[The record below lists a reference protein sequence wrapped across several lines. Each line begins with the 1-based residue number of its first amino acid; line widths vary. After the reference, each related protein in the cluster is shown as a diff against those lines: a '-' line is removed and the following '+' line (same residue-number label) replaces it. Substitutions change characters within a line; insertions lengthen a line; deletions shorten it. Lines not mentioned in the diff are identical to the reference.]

1 MSAPDTRGIA
11 ASFDRRAITYAH
23 SDWHRSAAERLV
35 ELCRPRPGDR
45 LLDAAT
51 GTGFAA
57 WAAARAV
64 RPGGLVVGVDLSAGM
79 LREAGNAIAA
89 SGLST
94 IELVQGDVTSLP
106 QFAAG
111 SFDVVTCAS
120 GLLYMPVDSAL
131 REWHRLLRPGGTVAF
146 SEMAAG
152 SPPAAQ
158 VFRDLAATFGLT
170 LVDPCAA
177 LGSADAARGALEA
190 AGFEVTTIAVE
201 PVTFSTRDF
210 EHAWEANFRSPG
222 HAPVLQLPDAE
233 RSAFRSRYLDA
244 LRRLE
249 REAPH
254 RLTESHIIF
263 AVGRKPL

>member
-23 SDWHRSAAERLV
+23 SDWHRSAAERLI

-64 RPGGLVVGVDLSAGM
+64 RPGGSVVGVDLSAGM

-170 LVDPCAA
+170 LVDP
-177 LGSADAARGALEA
+177 SA
-190 AGFEVTTIAVE
+190 VTTIAVE